1 MVAHRFVAH
10 GSACRVSTLA
20 DAQRPLVRAA
30 LCLLLAI
37 APALAAVDGVIVNGT
52 TGQPQPN
59 TLVMLI
65 QPTQSGMQNLGTTK
79 SDAQGKFSF
88 DNNDQTGPRLIQAVF
103 QGVQYNKMVP
113 PGMPSTGLQIPV
125 FSSTN
130 KAGTAKVT
138 QHFIVLQPGEKEMTV
153 SEGLLYLGDSTLTY
167 YDPVNG
173 SVRFYV
179 PPEATGLT
187 TVTVNPAGGM
197 PIQRP
202 VLKTK
207 EPNVYKIDYPVR
219 PGETRFDLNYT
230 LPTTSPMIFIDKL
243 LQTDASSNLVVPNGV
258 TAKSDDLELAGQEPK
273 TQASIYRIKNANFKV
288 VVEGTGALAAAQGQS
303 EGSGD
308 DNGQPQVQEVKP
320 RIYESMYWILGMAF
334 AILGLGSV
342 LLARNAAK

>member
-1 MVAHRFVAH
+1 M
-10 GSACRVSTLA
+10 
-20 DAQRPLVRAA
+20 RAV
-30 LCLLLAI
+30 LCLLMAM
-37 APALAAVDGVIVNGT
+37 APAFAAVDGIIVNGT
-52 TGQPQPN
+52 TGKPEPN

-65 QPTQSGMQNLGTTK
+65 QPTQAGMQTLGTTK

-88 DNNDQTGPRLIQAVF
+88 DNNDDQGPRLIQAIF

-113 PGMPSTGLQIPV
+113 PGMPSTGVQIPV
-125 FSSTN
+125 FASTN
-130 KAGTAKVT
+130 KPGTAKVT
-138 QHFIVLQPGEKEMTV
+138 QHFIVLQPGDKEMTV
-153 SEGLLYLGDSTLTY
+153 SEGLLYVGDPSLTY

-179 PPEATGLT
+179 PPEAKGLT
-187 TVTVNPAGGM
+187 SVTVNPAGGM

-207 EPNVYKIDYPVR
+207 EPNIYKVDYPVR
-219 PGETRFDLNYT
+219 PGETRFDVNYT
-230 LPTTSPMIFIDKL
+230 VPTASPMVFTDKEIHPE
-243 LQTDASSNLVVPNGV
+243 AASNLVVPNGV

-273 TQASIYRIKNANFKV
+273 TQASIYRIKNASFKV
-288 VVEGTGALAAAQGQS
+288 EVDGTGILQTQS

-342 LLARNAAK
+342 LLARNRATK

>member
-1 MVAHRFVAH
+1 MWKGDGVMR
-10 GSACRVSTLA
+10 S
-20 DAQRPLVRAA
+20 A

-37 APALAAVDGVIVNGT
+37 APVFAAVDGVVVNGS

-59 TLVMLI
+59 TVVMLI
-65 QPTQSGMQNLGTTK
+65 QPSQAGMQNLGTTK

-88 DNNDQTGPRLIQAVF
+88 DNNDAQGPRLIQAVF
-103 QGVQYNKMVP
+103 QGVQYNHMVP

-125 FSSTN
+125 FASTN
-130 KAGTAKVT
+130 KPGTAKVA
-138 QHFIVLQPGEKEMTV
+138 QHFIVLQPGDKEMTV
-153 SEGLLYLGDSTLTY
+153 SEGLLYVGDPSLTY

-179 PPEATGLT
+179 PPEAKGLT
-187 TVTVNPAGGM
+187 SVTVNPAGGM

-202 VLKTK
+202 ALKTK
-207 EPNVYKIDYPVR
+207 EPNVYKVDYPVR
-219 PGETRFDLNYT
+219 PGETRFDVNYT
-230 LPTTSPMIFIDKL
+230 VPTASPMVFTDKEIHPE
-243 LQTDASSNLVVPNGV
+243 AASNLVVPSGV

-273 TQASIYRIKNANFKV
+273 TQASIYRIKTRIKNASFKV
-288 VVEGTGALAAAQGQS
+288 EVVGTGALEQS
-303 EGSGD
+303 EGSAD
-308 DNGQPQVQEVKP
+308 DGGQPQVQEVKP